1 MIGISY
7 WLSMLSQSDFISWA
21 WLSYGLFLLLNT
33 WICNNFDISCA
44 WFCSNFLAAVTWI
57 KDMSSMMGTKS
68 SPHPCERVRTNYKEP
83 LSLFLLHDADN
94 ECRSLIL
101 FTTRI
106 MQQKSWSGSQSHVML
121 REYLER
127 LINRGFVEMKK
138 GGAGGSIKA
147 CFISCIRV
155 FTAWAVA
162 ETDRVHHFSL
172 LKL

>member
-1 MIGISY
+1 
-7 WLSMLSQSDFISWA
+7 MLDPVTWTSRWRDIEDSDFSWELGA
-21 WLSYGLFLLLNT
+21 W
-33 WICNNFDISCA
+33 
-44 WFCSNFLAAVTWI
+44 AVTWI

-68 SPHPCERVRTNYKEP
+68 SPHPCERVRTNEEP

-106 MQQKSWSGSQSHVML
+106 MQQKSWSSSTEPCDAGG
-121 REYLER
+121 YLEQ

>member
-1 MIGISY
+1 
-7 WLSMLSQSDFISWA
+7 
-21 WLSYGLFLLLNT
+21 
-33 WICNNFDISCA
+33 
-44 WFCSNFLAAVTWI
+44 
-57 KDMSSMMGTKS
+57 
-68 SPHPCERVRTNYKEP
+68 
-83 LSLFLLHDADN
+83 
-94 ECRSLIL
+94 
-101 FTTRI
+101 
-106 MQQKSWSGSQSHVML
+106 ML